1 MKTVTQCWIYK
12 SSCKNE
18 LYLYLPREDDFED
31 LPEALLAQFGT
42 PLPVMQLDLHAQRPL
57 SRANVNEVIHSLD
70 SNGYYLQMPPK
81 LVPDMYHGNDL

>member
-12 SSCKNE
+12 SSRKNE
-18 LYLYLPREDDFED
+18 MYLYLPREDDFED
-31 LPEALLAQFGT
+31 LPEGLMEQFGT
-42 PLPVMQLDLHAQRPL
+42 PLAVMQLDLHPERPL
-57 SRANVNEVIHSLD
+57 SRANVNAVIESLD

>member
-12 SSCKNE
+12 SSRKDE
-18 LYLYLPREDDFED
+18 MYLYLPREDDFED
-31 LPEALLAQFGT
+31 LPEELMAQFGA
-42 PLPVMQLDLHAQRPL
+42 PLSVMQLDLHPNRPL

-70 SNGYYLQMPPK
+70 TNGYFLQMPPK